1 MSLIQINRRPKP
13 RDLRVFATLWLI
25 FLGTF
30 AALALRKG
38 NPTLAA
44 ILGSLALIVGALGLI
59 APPTVRLVYLAAVYV
74 TFPIG
79 FVVSHLILGLVY
91 FLLITP
97 IGLLMRLLGRDP
109 LQRRFEP
116 KRTSYWESK
125 TESRSP
131 ASYLK
136 QH

>member
-1 MSLIQINRRPKP
+1 MSLIKINRRPKP
-13 RDLRVFATLWLI
+13 KDLRVFASLWLI

-38 NPTLAA
+38 NTTLAT
-44 ILGSLALIVGALGLI
+44 ILGSLALLVGVLGLI
-59 APPTVRLVYLAAVYV
+59 APPAVRLVYLGAVYV

-79 FVVSHLILGLVY
+79 FIMSHVILGAVYYLV
-91 FLLITP
+91 ITP

-109 LQRRFEP
+109 LHRRFDP
-116 KRTSYWESK
+116 KRTSYWEPKS
-125 TESRSP
+125 ESRSP
-131 ASYLK
+131 TSYLK

>member
-1 MSLIQINRRPKP
+1 MSLIQINRHPKP
-13 RDLRVFATLWLI
+13 KDLRVFATLWLI

-30 AALALRKG
+30 AGLALRAGK
-38 NPTLAA
+38 PTLAT
-44 ILGSLALIVGALGLI
+44 LLVSLALIVGVLGLI
-59 APPTVRLVYLAAVYV
+59 APPTIRLIYLGAVYV

-79 FVVSHLILGLVY
+79 FIMSHVILGIVY
-91 FLLITP
+91 YLLITP

-109 LQRRFEP
+109 LQRRFDP
-116 KRTSYWESK
+116 KRTSYWEPK